1 LSLLLKLSEK
11 TPPSIKSRFGGFK
24 DNLAKVSRISYE
36 VYMGALVFS
45 LLVAGT
51 ATFVISAFL
60 LVSVFPAIQAV
71 VFAILLMFLADIA
84 VVGGFYLV
92 SVIKIYS
99 AARKIDSN
107 LPLIANFMAVLA
119 NSGMPPERIFRSLG
133 SVGDEFGVGEE
144 VRRAVGD
151 VELMGMDL
159 RGALRNAAARSSSR
173 KFASLLHGV
182 LTTAHMGGD
191 LDAFLRE
198 KANVYKKARRLSM
211 KSFLESLNSVA
222 EVYVS
227 FMIALPLALIIMLS
241 VMSFIG
247 GGVSMFGGLD
257 PYVLLM
263 LLTFVVTPA
272 GVGVLL
278 LLVDSLAPPR

>member
-1 LSLLLKLSEK
+1 
-11 TPPSIKSRFGGFK
+11 
-24 DNLAKVSRISYE
+24 
-36 VYMGALVFS
+36 MGAIVFS

-51 ATFVISAFL
+51 ASFIVSVLL
-60 LVSVFPAIQAV
+60 LVSVFPVVQAV
-71 VFAILLMFLADIA
+71 VFSILLMLLVDIT
-84 VVGGFYLV
+84 VVGVFYLI

-99 AARKIDSN
+99 TARKIDSN

-144 VRRAVGD
+144 IRRAVGD

-159 RGALRNAAARSSSR
+159 RGAIRNAAARSSSR
-173 KFASLLHGV
+173 KFASLLHGI
-182 LTTAHMGGD
+182 LTTSHMGGD

-198 KANVYKKARRLSM
+198 KANVYKKSRRLSM

-257 PYVLLM
+257 PFLLLM

-278 LLVDSLAPPR
+278 LLVDSLTPPR

>member
-1 LSLLLKLSEK
+1 LSLLLRLSEK
-11 TPPSIKSRFGGFK
+11 VPQSITARFGGFRN
-24 DNLAKVSRISYE
+24 NLAKVSRLSFE
-36 VYMGALVFS
+36 VYMGAIVFS

-51 ATFVISAFL
+51 ATFVISL
-60 LVSVFPAIQAV
+60 LLLTSVFPIFHAV
-71 VFAILLMFLADIA
+71 VFAILLMFLVDIT
-84 VVGGFYLV
+84 VVGVFYLI

-99 AARKIDSN
+99 TARKIDTN

-144 VRRAVGD
+144 IRRAVGD

-159 RGALRNAAARSSSR
+159 RGAIRNAAARSSSR
-173 KFASLLHGV
+173 KFASLLHGI
-182 LTTAHMGGD
+182 LTTSHMGGD

-211 KSFLESLNSVA
+211 KGFLESLNSVA

-257 PYVLLM
+257 PFLLLM

-278 LLVDSLAPPR
+278 LLVDSLTPPR